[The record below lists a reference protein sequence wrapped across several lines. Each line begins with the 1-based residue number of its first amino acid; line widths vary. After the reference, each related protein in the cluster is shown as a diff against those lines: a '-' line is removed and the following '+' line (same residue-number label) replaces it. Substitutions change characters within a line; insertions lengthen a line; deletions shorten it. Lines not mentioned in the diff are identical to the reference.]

1 MFCPNCGATNGVEQN
16 YCRGCGLK
24 LDAIAEA
31 VAGQFPSK
39 EFAADQ
45 RRRERFEKL
54 GMYSLSVAGLIG
66 FTILLFKATQYKLI
80 LFGPDVLIGSAI
92 AALIAFLLLSL
103 FFFHYPKFFR
113 VRSPHVAGS
122 PPEHLRAGLPGK
134 GSGENR
140 PIDEDPSTAPV
151 TAKLIEDH
159 PSDYVSSV
167 TENTTK
173 SLHTQSKRTRS

>member
-39 EFAADQ
+39 EFAAAQ

-54 GMYSLSVAGLIG
+54 GMYSLTVAGIIG

-113 VRSPHVAGS
+113 VRSPHVS
-122 PPEHLRAGLPGK
+122 K

>member
-39 EFAADQ
+39 EFAAIQ
-45 RRRERFEKL
+45 RRRERFEKF

-80 LFGPDVLIGSAI
+80 LFGPDVLLGSAI

-103 FFFHYPKFFR
+103 FFFHYPKFFLKGKNR
-113 VRSPHVAGS
+113 PHVSSPHDDKGLAES
-122 PPEHLRAGLPGK
+122 PNA
-134 GSGENR
+134 
-140 PIDEDPSTAPV
+140 T
-151 TAKLIEDH
+151 TAKLIEDR
-159 PSDYVSSV
+159 PPDYVSSV
-167 TENTTK
+167 TEETT
-173 SLHTQSKRTRS
+173 RTLKAPRSTEAK

>member
-1 MFCPNCGATNGVEQN
+1 MFCPNCGTTNGVEQN

-24 LDAIAEA
+24 LDAIVEA

-39 EFAADQ
+39 EFAAIQ
-45 RRRERFEKL
+45 RRRERFEKF
-54 GMYSLSVAGLIG
+54 GMYSLSVAGIIG

-80 LFGPDVLIGSAI
+80 LFGPDVLLGSAV
-92 AALIAFLLLSL
+92 AALIAFLLLSI
-103 FFFHYPKFFR
+103 FFFNYPKFF
-113 VRSPHVAGS
+113 
-122 PPEHLRAGLPGK
+122 LK
-134 GSGENR
+134 NKNR

-151 TAKLIEDH
+151 TAKLIEDR

-173 SLHTQSKRTRS
+173 SLRTQSKRKRSSRVH